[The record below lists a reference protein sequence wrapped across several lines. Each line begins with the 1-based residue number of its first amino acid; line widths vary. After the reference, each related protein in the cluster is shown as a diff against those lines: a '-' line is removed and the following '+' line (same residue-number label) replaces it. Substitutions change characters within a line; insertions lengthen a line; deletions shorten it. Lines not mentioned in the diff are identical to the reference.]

1 MGNIAVIE
9 IVIVRV
15 SDIVLTVTVV
25 RLVRILYIT
34 LLGCV
39 FNSWLEG

>member
-34 LLGCV
+34 LLGRV